1 MNQFKYFVHYEN
13 PSSHDTFADQMEY
26 LSIHELCEVQPRL
39 PKGTTLKELGLG

>member
-13 PSSHDTFADQMEY
+13 PSSRDTFADQMEY